1 MRKKSLTRHNNTNA
15 LNKLRLLTNFIHI
28 TPFTLLMSDA
38 TVAPAAP
45 NIPLVIDFVMTG
57 FVANHPLYILKAS
70 KQIKS
75 GLNRNERLEYS
86 SQTD

>member
-1 MRKKSLTRHNNTNA
+1 
-15 LNKLRLLTNFIHI
+15 
-28 TPFTLLMSDA
+28 MSDA

-86 SQTD
+86 SQTDWAILSLIRLWFTFY

>member
-1 MRKKSLTRHNNTNA
+1 
-15 LNKLRLLTNFIHI
+15 
-28 TPFTLLMSDA
+28 MSDA

-57 FVANHPLYILKAS
+57 LVANHPLYILKAS

-86 SQTD
+86 SQTDWAILSLIRLWFIFY